1 MAKRPSKSETAL
13 LEQWRVALKN
23 AQDQPEIN
31 TEIAKFGYDNNKLTE
46 GQNLWNSTKSVWDTN
61 KQLDLELKQASNN
74 FKTKKEELLNL
85 HGEHRK
91 KAKAKFKREP
101 QILNQLQIATTQP
114 AVYLTLLQNIKQ
126 FYNQIAQNQNIATQL
141 LSYNIQESEFETAN
155 TLISETETLR
165 ATYLKKEGE
174 SQEAT
179 KTKDR
184 AFTELEIWMQ
194 DFYAMAA
201 IALENKQQLLEA
213 IGLFRK
219 S

>member
-46 GQNLWNSTKSVWDTN
+46 GQNLWDNTKSVWEAN

-74 FKTKKEELLNL
+74 FKTKKEQLLTL
-85 HGEHRK
+85 YSEHRK

-114 AVYLTLLQNIKQ
+114 TVYLTLLQSIKQ
-126 FYNQIAQNQNIATQL
+126 FYNQITQNQDIATQL
-141 LSYNIQESEFETAN
+141 ISYNIQESEFETAN

-165 ATYLKKEGE
+165 AAYLKKEGE
-174 SQEAT
+174 SQDAT
-179 KTKDR
+179 KAKDK
-184 AFTELEIWMQ
+184 AINNLEIWMQ

-201 IALENKQQLLEA
+201 IALENNEQLLEA